1 LKAHRSIAF
10 PLVFIVSSLIIVTA
24 ASAQAVRVFVDSDEV
39 AFDQPPVIM
48 GSRVLVP
55 LRGIFEKMGATV
67 DWDARTRTVEAAR
80 GNVLVV
86 LRIGSRIA
94 QVNNRPLTLDVP
106 AMIVGGRTLV
116 PLRFISE
123 SLGAGVEWREG
134 SRTVLITTGQPP
146 AAQPSPAPPGQP
158 TTIKGIV
165 TAVAPEADPPRFVVD
180 VGNAAHTFR
189 VNSDTTISR
198 VEISSGSGGSVNL
211 RALRPGDDA
220 EVTLQGNTA
229 ARVRATYQTTRG
241 KIEAIART
249 GRTLVLTDGRS
260 IKYVENVVVLING
273 QPAPGLL
280 DAVKVGQNVALRLNP
295 TMKEAW
301 EINILQ

>member
-1 LKAHRSIAF
+1 M
-10 PLVFIVSSLIIVTA
+10 VSSLIIVTA

-39 AFDQPPVIM
+39 AFDQPPIVM

-134 SRTVLITTGQPP
+134 SRTVLIATTGQPP

-158 TTIKGIV
+158 TTIKGVV
-165 TAVAPEADPPRFVVD
+165 TAVALDADPPRFVVA

-198 VEISSGSGGSVNL
+198 VEISSGDGGSVSL

-260 IKYVENVVVLING
+260 IKYVETVVVLING
-273 QPAPGLL
+273 QPASGLL

-295 TMKEAW
+295 TTKEAW

>member
-1 LKAHRSIAF
+1 M
-10 PLVFIVSSLIIVTA
+10 VSSLMIATA

-134 SRTVLITTGQPP
+134 SRTVLIATTGQPP

-158 TTIKGIV
+158 TTIKGVV
-165 TAVAPEADPPRFVVD
+165 TAVALDADPPRFVVA

-198 VEISSGSGGSVNL
+198 VEISSGDGGSVSL

-260 IKYVENVVVLING
+260 IKYVETVVVLING
-273 QPAPGLL
+273 QPASGLL

-295 TMKEAW
+295 TTKEAW